1 MFWIKPQNM
10 LEDNFILRQFPECI
24 EAQIN
29 SRRHLFSFHQIIFL
43 PFWTPCI
50 KIWSLF
56 AEI

>member
-1 MFWIKPQNM
+1 M